1 MSGVQRFIQQRLQE
15 QPASPRQVLGN
26 QLRVPVAPTRLARHN
41 SKPPASKR
49 NPDTTAAAP
58 PQRQDSHA
66 LASSDVEY
74 GHDDAFD
81 TDAEGLDDTTVT
93 SIGDDSRSHQYN
105 MQASSHPPGGF
116 TGVQN
121 HRYYPGHGLERNEYE
136 QRPIDRRMDQL
147 EAEDA
152 TLEHG
157 TESPDESGEEEDDGN
172 GEGSGEEYEV
182 EYVQQQQPSNP
193 HEAIMRKIS
202 LDFAGDRNLEAAG
215 FKQSMFQELAAS
227 PSMRNMSLRTAPKS
241 SHRRFNAFPYPSHNA
256 GGNVADAAVD
266 QNQSTQHFNGIKRSE
281 TPVLLK
287 ASKEMT
293 SGPHQRDQLVAPNG
307 GEQPPPMPQAQT
319 LQGDLE
325 NDPAF
330 TNGRAMVNTNSSGR
344 KMSPPAAHK
353 RKVAVNGQTE
363 NVQDTPPS
371 NDEPWTAASTQNDEP
386 DIPLPSQEKENINEP
401 NDHQST
407 PSVES
412 PKSLKR
418 SRDIDYSPNELSSM
432 PFSQLQDEPFHHDPK
447 ATKPPLPPEIA
458 DAPLPQK
465 LDYILSLKD
474 DDNNTNQHHRALF
487 FASLPIEQYDDCGDL
502 IVQKF
507 ADIVSKFKDAR
518 QQRRKVAREFEAE
531 VAKREERVRGKM
543 GAVEKDLG
551 RLRRGGEEVVRGRL
565 GME

>member
-15 QPASPRQVLGN
+15 RPASPRQVLGS
-26 QLRVPVAPTRLARHN
+26 QLRVPVAPTRLARNN

-49 NPDTTAAAP
+49 NLDTTAAAP
-58 PQRQDSHA
+58 PQKQDSHA
-66 LASSDVEY
+66 LASSNVEY
-74 GHDDAFD
+74 RHDDAFD

-93 SIGDDSRSHQYN
+93 SIGDSSRSHQHD
-105 MQASSHPPGGF
+105 MQASSHLPDGF

-121 HRYYPGHGLERNEYE
+121 HRYYPGRGFERNEYE

-152 TLEHG
+152 TMEDG
-157 TESPDESGEEEDDGN
+157 TESPNESVEEGDDGN

-182 EYVQQQQPSNP
+182 VYVQQQQPSSP
-193 HEAIMRKIS
+193 DEAVMRKIS

-215 FKQSMFQELAAS
+215 FKQSMFQELTAS
-227 PSMRNMSLRTAPKS
+227 PSMRNMSFRTPPKS
-241 SHRRFNAFPYPSHNA
+241 SHRRFNAFPPPSHNTK
-256 GGNVADAAVD
+256 GNVADTTVN

-307 GEQPPPMPQAQT
+307 GEQPPPMPLAQT
-319 LQGDLE
+319 LQGGLE
-325 NDPAF
+325 NEPAF

-353 RKVAVNGQTE
+353 QKVAVNGQTE
-363 NVQDTPPS
+363 IVEDMPPS
-371 NDEPWTAASTQNDEP
+371 NGDHWTAASTQNDEP
-386 DIPLPSQEKENINEP
+386 DIPLPSQRKEDLNEP
-401 NDHQST
+401 DDHQST
-407 PSVES
+407 ASIEN
-412 PKSLKR
+412 PKCLKR
-418 SRDIDYSPNELSSM
+418 SRDIDYSLDELSSM
-432 PFSQLQDEPFHHDPK
+432 TFSQLQDEPFHHDPK

-474 DDNNTNQHHRALF
+474 DPGNNKQHHRALF
-487 FASLPIEQYDDCGDL
+487 FSSLPIEQYDDCGDL

-531 VAKREERVRGKM
+531 VTKREARVRAKM

-551 RLRRGGEEVVRGRL
+551 RLRRGGEEVVRGKL
-565 GME
+565 GM